1 MQGTIPKFL
10 VESIYRCTIKAVLW
24 FVLLGET
31 IWHQRQPYE
40 YMLPCHLSFLISAS
54 PCHHSLMNSASPG
67 IDPSWTQLHL
77 ASFPCELSFNLPSI
91 PHDLGFTWHPSLMT
105 SVSHG
110 IHPSWT
116 RFHLCIL
123 PTWARLHLSFFPR
136 ELGFN
141 CLPNKPTLL
150 GLTVILSSKFQ
161 TSVSDVNSPSDIELQ
176 TSSEKWQ
183 HHIVCSDLGWHCRS

>member
-91 PHDLGFTWHPSLMT
+91 PHDLGFTWHPSLMN

-116 RFHLCIL
+116 RFHLASFPCESAL
-123 PTWARLHLSFFPR
+123 TWHPSLMNSVSPLHPSYM
-136 ELGFN
+136 N
-141 CLPNKPTLL
+141 SASS
-150 GLTVILSSKFQ
+150 VILSSC
-161 TSVSDVNSPSDIELQ
+161 TRL
-176 TSSEKWQ
+176 
-183 HHIVCSDLGWHCRS
+183 

>member
-91 PHDLGFTWHPSLMT
+91 PHDLGFTWHPSLMN
-105 SVSHG
+105 SVS
-110 IHPSWT
+110 PS
-116 RFHLCIL
+116 IL
-123 PTWARLHLSFFPR
+123 SLWISFNLTSIPH
-136 ELGFN
+136 ELGFTFASF
-141 CLPNKPTLL
+141 LHEL
-150 GLTVILSSKFQ
+150 GFICHSFLVNSALTVYRTNLLS
-161 TSVSDVNSPSDIELQ
+161 
-176 TSSEKWQ
+176 
-183 HHIVCSDLGWHCRS
+183 

>member
-77 ASFPCELSFNLPSI
+77 ASFPCKLSFNLPSI
-91 PHDLGFTWHPSLMT
+91 PHDLGFTWHPSLMN
-105 SVSHG
+105 SVS
-110 IHPSWT
+110 PS
-116 RFHLCIL
+116 IL
-123 PTWARLHLSFFPR
+123 SLWISFNLTSIPH
-136 ELGFN
+136 ELGFTF
-141 CLPNKPTLL
+141 LSYLHEL
-150 GLTVILSSKFQ
+150 GFICHSFLVHSALTVYRTNLLS
-161 TSVSDVNSPSDIELQ
+161 
-176 TSSEKWQ
+176 
-183 HHIVCSDLGWHCRS
+183 